1 MNKNKYKFTH
11 IPIQYQQSREIDER
25 FLEVKVYVLH
35 LGENYN
41 GSIFTKDVVTNAIP
55 SLANTPLLA
64 FVKRN
69 ENEKD
74 FAGHEIDLVIEQGE
88 YKWKYSGQ
96 AYGVIPEKN
105 NARWELMVGSDGVER
120 EYLVVDAIVWK
131 KFDDAVEIITRDL
144 AKGQSME
151 LSEKYS
157 GHFDESGLFVFDQ
170 FKFDG
175 CAILGNNV
183 EPAMNSAK
191 IEMKFSMSNLK
202 NTITEIMKEYT
213 RKYSKEVKQV
223 NIEELLKQYGFTRE
237 QIVEAGVE
245 IHTFSD
251 DDLEKFKA
259 ELERIKQEIE
269 QEENKLKENKIEDN
283 KDNNEDN
290 KDEIKDNQDNSLNND
305 DKSDFDKKD
314 EKSEVDK
321 DEAKKKEES
330 KKDDEKASK
339 TDKQD
344 DKKSDGEKDFSNKDD
359 EKNENEL
366 KEKYEKLEK
375 EFEKVVE
382 EKDELVK
389 YKKNREKADHKAK
402 VEALITSFEKLTD
415 SDVKDIREKVYHF
428 TIDEVEEK
436 LYAILGKKQTSDKV
450 KKSTQFAKF
459 YVSNDSQ
466 EAERKP
472 SYDHLFEKHLKK

>member
-41 GSIFTKDVVTNAIP
+41 GSIFNKDVVTNAIP

-105 NARWELMVGSDGVER
+105 NARWELMVGDDGVER

-237 QIVEAGVE
+237 QVVEAGVE

-269 QEENKLKENKIEDN
+269 QKENEINEEKNEDN

-290 KDEIKDNQDNSLNND
+290 KEDINNNPLDNKDN
-305 DKSDFDKKD
+305 SDFDKKD

-321 DEAKKKEES
+321 DESEKKKES

-344 DKKSDGEKDFSNKDD
+344 DKKSKDEKDFSNKDD
-359 EKNENEL
+359 EKNEDEL

-382 EKDELVK
+382 ERDELVK

-436 LYAILGKKQTSDKV
+436 LYAILGKKQASDKV

>member
-1 MNKNKYKFTH
+1 MDKNKYKFTH
-11 IPIQYQQSREIDER
+11 IPIQYQQSKEIDER

-96 AYGVIPEKN
+96 AYGVIPEVN

-202 NTITEIMKEYT
+202 NTISEMMKEYT

-237 QIVEAGVE
+237 QIIEAGVE

-269 QEENKLKENKIEDN
+269 QEEKKL
-283 KDNNEDN
+283 KDNNNEDIKDN
-290 KDEIKDNQDNSLNND
+290 KEDIKDNQDNLV
-305 DKSDFDKKD
+305 DKIDNSDFDKKD

-321 DEAKKKEES
+321 DETKKEES
-330 KKDDEKASK
+330 KKDDEKATK
-339 TDKQD
+339 TDKED
-344 DKKSDGEKDFSNKDD
+344 DKKSDGEKDYSNKDE
-359 EKNENEL
+359 EKIDVDL

-375 EFEKVVE
+375 DFEKVVE
-382 EKDELVK
+382 ERDELVK

-402 VEALITSFEKLTD
+402 VEALISSFEKLTE
-415 SDVKDIREKVYHF
+415 SDVKDIREKIYHF
-428 TIDEVEEK
+428 TLDEVEEK
-436 LYAILGKKQTSDKV
+436 LYAILGKKQASDKV

>member
-1 MNKNKYKFTH
+1 LNKNKYKFTH
-11 IPIQYQQSREIDER
+11 IPIQYQQIKEIDER

-41 GSIFTKDVVTNAIP
+41 GSIFNKDVVTYAIP

-96 AYGVIPEKN
+96 AYGVIPERN
-105 NARWELMVGSDGVER
+105 NARWEFMIGDDGVER

-144 AKGQSME
+144 TKGQSME

-157 GHFDESGLFVFDQ
+157 GHFNEGGLFVFDQ

-191 IEMKFSMSNLK
+191 IEMKFSIDKLK
-202 NTITEIMKEYT
+202 NTISEMMKEYT
-213 RKYSKEVKQV
+213 EKYSKEVKQV
-223 NIEELLKQYGFTRE
+223 NIEELLKKYGFTRE
-237 QIVEAGVE
+237 QVVEAGIE
-245 IHTFSD
+245 IHTYSD
-251 DDLEKFKA
+251 DDLEKFKD
-259 ELERIKQEIE
+259 ELERIKKDMDEAESKQAETNE
-269 QEENKLKENKIEDN
+269 DNKDIN
-283 KDNNEDN
+283 KDNNEDIN
-290 KDEIKDNQDNSLNND
+290 SSSLDNQEN
-305 DKSDFDKKD
+305 SDFGKKD
-314 EKSEVDK
+314 KKSEVAK
-321 DEAKKKEES
+321 GEAKKKEES
-330 KKDDEKASK
+330 KEDVAKASKDAKQDNKKSNDEKEFSHNDDEK
-339 TDKQD
+339 
-344 DKKSDGEKDFSNKDD
+344 D
-359 EKNENEL
+359 EDEL
-366 KEKYEKLEK
+366 KEKYSKLEK
-375 EFEKVVE
+375 EYEKVVE
-382 EKDELVK
+382 ERDELVK
-389 YKKNREKADHKAK
+389 YKKNREKDDHKAK
-402 VEALITSFEKLTD
+402 VEALISSFEKLTD
-415 SDVKDIREKVYHF
+415 SDVKDIREKLYHF
-428 TIDEVEEK
+428 TVDEVEEK
-436 LYAILGKKQTSDKV
+436 LYAILGKKQASDKV

-459 YVSNDSQ
+459 YVSNDDDKQ
-466 EAERKP
+466 ERKP

>member
-1 MNKNKYKFTH
+1 LNKNKYKFTH
-11 IPIQYQQSREIDER
+11 IPIQYQQSKEIDER

-41 GSIFTKDVVTNAIP
+41 GSIFTKDIVINAIP

-88 YKWKYSGQ
+88 YKWKYTGQ
-96 AYGVIPEKN
+96 AYGVIPEQN
-105 NARWELMVGSDGVER
+105 NARWEFMTGDDGVER

-144 AKGQSME
+144 SKGQSME

-191 IEMKFSMSNLK
+191 IEMKFSIDNLK
-202 NTITEIMKEYT
+202 KTISEMMKEYT
-213 RKYSKEVKQV
+213 KKYSKEVKQV
-223 NIEELLKQYGFTRE
+223 KIEELLKKYGFTRE
-237 QIVEAGVE
+237 QVVEAGVE
-245 IHTFSD
+245 IHTYTD
-251 DDLEKFKA
+251 DDLEKFKE
-259 ELERIKQEIE
+259 ELERIKSEME
-269 QEENKLKENKIEDN
+269 QLENKKQDNSNEDN
-283 KDNNEDN
+283 KDNNEDKKEDIN
-290 KDEIKDNQDNSLNND
+290 SNPLDRQDN
-305 DKSDFDKKD
+305 SDFDKQD
-314 EKSEVDK
+314 DKSGVDK
-321 DEAKKKEES
+321 GEAKKKEES
-330 KKDDEKASK
+330 KEDVAKDSK
-339 TDKQD
+339 NDKQD
-344 DKKSDGEKDFSNKDD
+344 DKKSNDEKEFSNNDD
-359 EKNENEL
+359 EKIQDEL
-366 KEKYEKLEK
+366 KEKYSKLEK
-375 EFEKVVE
+375 KYEKVVAE
-382 EKDELVK
+382 LDELVK
-389 YKKNREKADHKAK
+389 YKKNREKDDHKAK
-402 VEALITSFEKLTD
+402 VEALISSFEKLDD
-415 SDVKDIREKVYHF
+415 SDVKEIREKLFNF
-428 TIDEVEEK
+428 TVDEIEEK
-436 LYAILGKKQTSDKV
+436 LYALLGKKEAGEKV

-459 YVSNDSQ
+459 YVSNDDKGS
-466 EAERKP
+466 ERKP